1 MTEATQRRPF
11 RLVVNGDQARESI
24 AGEVRAELARQHVT
38 DAEIA
43 ACLGQ
48 NQQWFNRRKN
58 GLVAFRA
65 DELAI
70 VAAYLG
76 VEVGQFFGRV
86 VSSQPD
92 PDGEPVGPAGLEPAT
107 YGLQVPGSVFETVVL
122 EFPTWRRPARELEL
136 VPAMAAA

>member
-1 MTEATQRRPF
+1 MTEATQRQTF

-24 AGEVRAELARQHVT
+24 AGEVRAELARQHVS
-38 DAEIA
+38 DAEVA

-58 GLVAFRA
+58 GQVAFRA
-65 DELAI
+65 DELAV

-86 VSSQPD
+86 ISAPR

-107 YGLQVPGSVFETVVL
+107 YGLQVPGSAFDTVVL
-122 EFPTWRRPARELEL
+122 TFPSWRRPAREVEL
-136 VPAMAAA
+136 VPVAA

>member
-1 MTEATQRRPF
+1 MTEATQRQTF

-24 AGEVRAELARQHVT
+24 AGEVRAELARQHVS
-38 DAEIA
+38 DAEVA

-58 GLVAFRA
+58 GQVAFRA
-65 DELAI
+65 DELAV

-86 VSSQPD
+86 ISAPTPGGDWWAPRGSNPQPTDYKSPVSVVD
-92 PDGEPVGPAGLEPAT
+92 LAARRLE
-107 YGLQVPGSVFETVVL
+107 
-122 EFPTWRRPARELEL
+122 REL
-136 VPAMAAA
+136 PAPAKAA